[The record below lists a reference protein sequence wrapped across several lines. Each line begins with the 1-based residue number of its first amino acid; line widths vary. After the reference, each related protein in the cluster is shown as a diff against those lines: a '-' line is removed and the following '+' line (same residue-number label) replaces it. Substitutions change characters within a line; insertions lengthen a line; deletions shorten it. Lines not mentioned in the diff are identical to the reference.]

1 MITILKNML
10 IILFSLIMGFGVW
23 FLIIWFVTLDFNLFE
38 WGLVTKLI
46 YLILGYSLSEIT
58 RERLTKIN

>member
-1 MITILKNML
+1 MISILKNML
-10 IILFSLIMGFGVW
+10 IILLSLIMGFGVW